1 MDTLKELYKIGN
13 GPSSSHTMG
22 PQRAAERF
30 KNENPDADSF
40 RATLYGSLAATGAG
54 HLTDYIIIKTIA
66 PKKVE
71 IVWREDIIKD
81 FHPNGMLLE
90 ALDKDG
96 NTTAQWEVFSVGG
109 GSLAE
114 EGKRNTS
121 AVKETYPLST
131 MDEIVKWCK
140 DNNKTLVDFALE
152 NEDSD
157 IMDHINTI
165 REAMKKSIDEGLATN
180 EVIPGKLHLKRRAG
194 VFYENFKKTNDFST
208 LVYAYAL
215 AASEQNASGNI
226 IVTAPT
232 CGSAGVLPGIFFA
245 MKDYM
250 NLTDEQ
256 VNEAIIVA
264 GIIGNIIKTNASI
277 SGAEVGCQGEVGV
290 ACSMAAGA
298 VAYLQGGS
306 IDHIEYAAEIALE
319 HHLGMTCDPV
329 YGYVQIPCIERN
341 AMAAQRAFD
350 AAKYA
355 MITNGE
361 HSVSLDQVVETMK
374 ETGLDMHDK
383 YKETAK
389 GGLAKHFFS
398 C

>member
-1 MDTLKELYKIGN
+1 MDTLKELFKIGS

-30 KNENPDADSF
+30 KNENPDAESF
-40 RATLYGSLAATGAG
+40 RAILYGSLAATGKG
-54 HLTDYIIIKTIA
+54 HLTDYIIEKTIA

-71 IVWREDIIKD
+71 IVWEEDIIKD
-81 FHPNGMLLE
+81 FHPNGMKFE
-90 ALDKDG
+90 ALDKDK
-96 NTTAQWEVFSVGG
+96 NVTAEWTVYSVGG
-109 GSLAE
+109 GTIAE
-114 EGKRNTS
+114 EGQRNS
-121 AVKETYPLST
+121 KSNSIYHLDT

-140 DNNKTLVDFALE
+140 ENNKTLVDFVLE
-152 NEDSD
+152 CEPKD
-157 IMDHINTI
+157 IKDYIKTI
-165 REAMKKSIDEGLATN
+165 KDAMRKSIDDGLSTD
-180 EVIPGKLHLKRRAG
+180 EIIPGKLLLKRRAST
-194 VFYENFKKTNDFST
+194 FYNAYKKDKSFST

-232 CGSAGVLPGIFFA
+232 CGSAGVIPGIFFA
-245 MKDYM
+245 MQDFY
-250 NLTDEQ
+250 NYDDEKII
-256 VNEAIIVA
+256 EALLVA

-277 SGAEVGCQGEVGV
+277 SGAEVGCQGEVGA
-290 ACSMAAGA
+290 ACSMAGAA
-298 VAYLQGGS
+298 VAYLKGGT

-341 AMAAQRAFD
+341 AMAAQRAYD
-350 AAKYA
+350 AANYA
-355 MITNGE
+355 LLTDGS

-374 ETGLDMHDK
+374 ETGIDMMDK

>member
-1 MDTLKELYKIGN
+1 MDTLKELFKIGS

-30 KNENPDADSF
+30 KNENPDAESF
-40 RATLYGSLAATGAG
+40 RAILYGSLAATGKG
-54 HLTDYIIIKTIA
+54 HLTDYIIEKTIA

-71 IVWREDIIKD
+71 IVWEEDIIKD
-81 FHPNGMLLE
+81 FHPNGMKFE
-90 ALDKDG
+90 ALDKDK
-96 NTTAQWEVFSVGG
+96 NVTAEWTVYSVGG
-109 GSLAE
+109 GTIAE
-114 EGKRNTS
+114 EGQRNS
-121 AVKETYPLST
+121 KSNSIYHLDT

-140 DNNKTLVDFALE
+140 ENNKTLVDFVLE
-152 NEDSD
+152 CEPKD
-157 IMDHINTI
+157 IKDYIKTI
-165 REAMKKSIDEGLATN
+165 KDAMRKSIDDGLSTD
-180 EVIPGKLHLKRRAG
+180 EIIPGKLLLKRRAST
-194 VFYENFKKTNDFST
+194 FYNAYKKDKSFST

-232 CGSAGVLPGIFFA
+232 CGSAGVIPGIFFA
-245 MKDYM
+245 MQDFY
-250 NLTDEQ
+250 NYDDEKII
-256 VNEAIIVA
+256 EALLVA

-277 SGAEVGCQGEVGV
+277 SGAEVGCQGEVGA
-290 ACSMAAGA
+290 ACSMAAAA
-298 VAYLQGGS
+298 VAYLKGGT
-306 IDHIEYAAEIALE
+306 IDHIEYAAEIALD

-341 AMAAQRAFD
+341 AMAAQRAYD
-350 AAKYA
+350 AANYA
-355 MITNGE
+355 LLTDGS

-374 ETGLDMHDK
+374 ETGIDMMDK